1 MLKTIETLQSSGEC
15 DLDSAV
21 RAFEIANLGEQSADI
36 EGFLPEENHPERA
49 VILRKLIRL
58 DMEFSWGRGT
68 PRRVDE
74 FRARYPSLFSDRCA
88 IQELA
93 FEEYR
98 LRLAS
103 GERPSVAEYA
113 LRYQIDCSDWPA
125 AESSVESTQRD
136 ENRTSAIREEESVDP
151 TRVLPASTPSK
162 KCGTRPLLTRFF
174 D

>member
-74 FRARYPSLFSDRCA
+74 FRRVTPHSFRIGVPFRNWHSRNIACA
-88 IQELA
+88 WQVEN
-93 FEEYR
+93 
-98 LRLAS
+98 
-103 GERPSVAEYA
+103 A
-113 LRYQIDCSDWPA
+113 LP
-125 AESSVESTQRD
+125 
-136 ENRTSAIREEESVDP
+136 
-151 TRVLPASTPSK
+151 
-162 KCGTRPLLTRFF
+162 
-174 D
+174 